1 MSKTRNIALALVLTV
16 GVTLMTGCTTFDN
29 FKEAFFSERE
39 LRQIRSRSVY
49 WSRRQEMTARRAGW
63 K

>member
-16 GVTLMTGCTTFDN
+16 GVTLMTGCTTLIILKKPF
-29 FKEAFFSERE
+29 
-39 LRQIRSRSVY
+39 LRKGGCGRYGQDRYIGAADR
-49 WSRRQEMTARRAGW
+49 